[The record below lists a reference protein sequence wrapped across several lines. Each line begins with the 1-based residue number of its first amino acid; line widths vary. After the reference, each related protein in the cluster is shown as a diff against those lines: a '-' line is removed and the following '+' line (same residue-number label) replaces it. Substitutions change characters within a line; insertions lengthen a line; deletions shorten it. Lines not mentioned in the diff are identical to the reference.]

1 MESCISLHKFF
12 KRNTFIM
19 LYSTIVQRNEA
30 GLDELYHAGREFAE
44 THVLDAII
52 DCKFNEKKLQQT
64 LNLVR
69 IYQARLNNES
79 MDLVEFS
86 ENFIES
92 YATDH
97 NECFHVSEKLIRR
110 IGTTITGSMKIF
122 RKFCPVVRRV
132 RKEGNIVPVLDY
144 SRLTFS
150 RFHGQFFGVEV
161 YSNLVKTLLHEMAS
175 FFYHLVTT
183 LKVCKDMIRKEEE
196 ARGDLEHLK
205 QIYENSCNEVLH
217 CVRDVFDTFGDVKL
231 VSDEE
236 LEERRKK
243 ARSIKEW
250 LPKNYHIHDRKW
262 MRKEAYIY
270 KLASGSEFGLD
281 KEASVLW
288 AHNPKWGR
296 KVCDLIPKL
305 DTLPIPFKYNKKA
318 DAEGKKGTYDARE
331 MVYFI
336 KWSGVSRMS
345 DDGKTVIDEAR
356 ERQFYENYL
365 KKKYTG
371 DYLLP
376 SWQAVCRERKFMYD
390 QKISMQQMANNFAA
404 HILQEEAA

>member
-1 MESCISLHKFF
+1 
-12 KRNTFIM
+12 M
-19 LYSTIVQRNEA
+19 LYSTIVQRNET
-30 GLDELYHAGREFAE
+30 GLNELYQAVREFAE
-44 THVLDAII
+44 EHYLDAII

-69 IYQARLNNES
+69 MYQARLNNES

-97 NECFHVSEKLIRR
+97 NECFHVAEKLIRR

-132 RKEGNIVPVLDY
+132 RKESNVVPVLDY

-161 YSNLVKTLLHEMAS
+161 YSDLVKTLLHEMAS
-175 FFYHLVTT
+175 FFYHLVLT

-196 ARGDLEHLK
+196 ARGDFDRLK
-205 QIYENSCNEVLH
+205 QIYENSCEEVLH
-217 CVRDVFDTFGDVKL
+217 CVRDVFDTFGHVKL

-236 LEERRKK
+236 LEERRKN

-250 LPKNYHIHDRKW
+250 LPKNYHAHDRKW
-262 MRKEAYIY
+262 MKQEAYIY
-270 KLASGSEFGLD
+270 KLTSGSEFGLD
-281 KEASVLW
+281 DDASVLW
-288 AHNPKWGR
+288 AHNRAWGR

-305 DTLPIPFKYNKKA
+305 DTLNIPFKHNKKA
-318 DAEGKKGTYDARE
+318 EREGKKGTFDARE

-336 KWSGVSRMS
+336 KWNCVSQMS
-345 DDGKTVIDEAR
+345 ADGKTVIDETS
-356 ERQFYENYL
+356 ERQFYENHL
-365 KKKYTG
+365 KKMYKD

-376 SWQAVCRERKFMYD
+376 SWQC
-390 QKISMQQMANNFAA
+390 I
-404 HILQEEAA
+404 